1 MDDQLVGMLRESAE
15 EGDLNGIL
23 KPTIGGYSKK
33 SVVEYLG
40 RLKKQQQSLKD
51 AYAEENG
58 RLQKEREQLLTE
70 LEAAKAAAAV
80 AEAAFQ
86 RRMNAETEKLQ
97 EELAE
102 LEADMDEALQRI
114 AADDAQAANYEK
126 ALAEE
131 HRQKELREQELVT
144 MRIHMETEEAKLR
157 DTERQLA
164 DRAEEIA
171 QLQSMVQSLQEE
183 LAVDTTGELREQLQ
197 SLSGNVSALQGEV
210 ELRDRELENRDTRL
224 NSLTVQEQKNHE
236 TIETL
241 RQQLQVLSEQNEQ
254 MENENDALGRRLQ
267 EQMKQGI
274 ELCRENAR
282 LRTECAILQ
291 RRADAEQ
298 MRRRA
303 AALTGQEL

>member
-210 ELRDRELENRDTRL
+210 ELRDRELENRETRL